1 MEKFYIITN
10 DMKDANRK
18 ITVKIKKCIESYG
31 KKCYLEEQPE
41 EGNFSKIKIP
51 KGIDCVLTVGGDGTF
66 IQASRRLFGRELPM
80 LGINMGTLGYLTEV
94 EVQNVEEAVKQLVEG
109 NYTIE
114 ERMMLY
120 GSAAYRNV
128 RDVALNDIVMT
139 RSGSMKIVHF
149 NLYVNGEFLNSYD
162 ADGLIVST
170 PTGSTAYNLSA
181 GGPIVEPTA
190 SLIVVTPICSHALN
204 SRSIVFADKDEIVIE
219 IGAKRENQIEE
230 AVIAYDGADEVPLH
244 TGDRIRIKK
253 AWETAKIVKLS
264 KVSFLETLREKMKGN

>member
-51 KGIDCVLTVGGDGTF
+51 KDIDCVLTVGGDGTF

-149 NLYVNGEFLNSYD
+149 NLYVRDRSFRKPSRDKVLQACGRIDRVHTNGFYCVQSVCRRTD
-162 ADGLIVST
+162 
-170 PTGSTAYNLSA
+170 
-181 GGPIVEPTA
+181 
-190 SLIVVTPICSHALN
+190 
-204 SRSIVFADKDEIVIE
+204 R
-219 IGAKRENQIEE
+219 
-230 AVIAYDGADEVPLH
+230 GADSVI
-244 TGDRIRIKK
+244 DRCDTDLLACTQFPQYCFRGQ
-253 AWETAKIVKLS
+253 
-264 KVSFLETLREKMKGN
+264 R

>member
-31 KKCYLEEQPE
+31 KKCYLEERPE

-51 KGIDCVLTVGGDGTF
+51 KDIDCVLTVGGDGTF
-66 IQASRRLFGRELPM
+66 IQASRRLFGRDLPM

-149 NLYVNGEFLNSYD
+149 NLYVNGEFLNSYGFYCVQSVCRRTD
-162 ADGLIVST
+162 
-170 PTGSTAYNLSA
+170 
-181 GGPIVEPTA
+181 
-190 SLIVVTPICSHALN
+190 C
-204 SRSIVFADKDEIVIE
+204 
-219 IGAKRENQIEE
+219 
-230 AVIAYDGADEVPLH
+230 GADSVIDCCDTDLLACTQFPQYCFR
-244 TGDRIRIKK
+244 GQR
-253 AWETAKIVKLS
+253 
-264 KVSFLETLREKMKGN
+264 